1 MYAGAV
7 VRGVNS
13 LRHCNPNSFSQHAWL
28 YAKRGG
34 RGNHDG
40 LSGMSESGNLSISVK
55 YLSVLRDQAGRR
67 QETLRLSAGS
77 RLADLARWLEERH
90 GFTYGDRQLM
100 FVLNGRG
107 WGQYP
112 EGLQTPLADGDTVLL
127 SMPVS
132 GG

>member
-1 MYAGAV
+1 
-7 VRGVNS
+7 
-13 LRHCNPNSFSQHAWL
+13 
-28 YAKRGG
+28 
-34 RGNHDG
+34 
-40 LSGMSESGNLSISVK
+40 MSESENFSISVK

-77 RLADLARWLEERH
+77 RLSDVERWLREER
-90 GFTYGDRQLM
+90 GFAYGDRQLM

-112 EGLQTPLADGDTVLL
+112 EGLETPLADGDVVLL
-127 SMPVS
+127 SMPVA